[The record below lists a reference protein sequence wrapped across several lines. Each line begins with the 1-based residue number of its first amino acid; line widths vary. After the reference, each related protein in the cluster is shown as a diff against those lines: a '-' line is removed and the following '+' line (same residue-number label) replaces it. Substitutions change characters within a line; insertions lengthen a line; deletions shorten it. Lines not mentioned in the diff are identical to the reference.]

1 MTNHDYSFFLFSMLV
16 NDTIIK
22 ENKMSIP
29 YDILFDIVK
38 DAHEKFKENDKNF
51 QNGEYEEIVT
61 FLENNDE
68 LINQLKI
75 VDEFDC

>member
-1 MTNHDYSFFLFSMLV
+1 M
-16 NDTIIK
+16 
-22 ENKMSIP
+22 
-29 YDILFDIVK
+29 FDIVK

-51 QNGEYEEIVT
+51 QNGEYEEKVT

-75 VDEFDC
+75 VDESDC

>member
-1 MTNHDYSFFLFSMLV
+1 MANHDYSFFLFSMLV

-38 DAHEKFKENDKNF
+38 DAHAKFKENDKNF

-75 VDEFDC
+75 VDESDC

>member
-1 MTNHDYSFFLFSMLV
+1 MANHDYSFFLFSMLV

-38 DAHEKFKENDKNF
+38 DAHAKFKENDKNF
-51 QNGEYEEIVT
+51 QNSEYEEIVT

-75 VDEFDC
+75 VDESDC